1 MIKVVHCH
9 NCNGTGSKETIDDCE
24 VCKGVGTYRIFSKS
38 IISKYSLEKLNIPFI
53 DIRENCREQRGLS
66 PQHDKQLKS

>member
-38 IISKYSLEKLNIPFI
+38 IISKYSLEKLNIPFL
-53 DIRENCREQRGLS
+53 DIRGEQRGSS
-66 PQHDKQLKS
+66 PQNDKRLKS